1 MKQKIAIPVV
11 NGLLS
16 AHFGHCQLFFIADVV
31 DGEVKQTE
39 EVVPPPHEPGV
50 IPRWLSDLGVNVVL
64 VGGIGQ
70 KAVNLFKQFGVEPV
84 IGVPEKSP
92 HDLVNEFLADEL
104 TTGSNQCS
112 H

>member
-1 MKQKIAIPVV
+1 MEQKIAIPVV

-16 AHFGHCQLFFIADVV
+16 AHFGHCQIFLIVDVV
-31 DGEVKQTE
+31 DGEVKQTK

-70 KAVNLFKQFGVEPV
+70 KAVSLFKQFGVEPI
-84 IGVPEKSP
+84 IGVPEKAP
-92 HDLVNEFLADEL
+92 MDLINDFLKDEL
-104 TTGSNQCS
+104 VTGSNQCS

>member
-1 MKQKIAIPVV
+1 MKQRIAIPVV

-16 AHFGHCQLFFIADVV
+16 AHFGHCQFFYIADVA
-31 DGEVKQTE
+31 DGKIQKSE

-50 IPRWLSDLGVNVVL
+50 IPRWLSDQGVEVVL

-70 KAVNLFKQFGVEPV
+70 KAVNLFKQFGVQPV
-84 IGVPEKSP
+84 IGVAEKAP
-92 HDLVNEFLADEL
+92 ADLVEDYL
-104 TTGSNQCS
+104 TENLVTGTNQCS

>member
-1 MKQKIAIPVV
+1 MEQKIAIPVV

-16 AHFGHCQLFFIADVV
+16 SHFGHCHFFFIAEVV
-31 DGEVKQTE
+31 DGEVKQTQ
-39 EVVPPPHEPGV
+39 EVIPPPHEPGV

-70 KAVNLFKQFGVEPV
+70 KAINLFKQFGVDLIV
-84 IGVPEKSP
+84 GVPEKTP
-92 HDLVNEFLADEL
+92 FRLVKEFLSDEL
-104 TTGSNQCS
+104 VGGSNQCS

>member
-1 MKQKIAIPVV
+1 MEQKIAIPVV

-16 AHFGHCQLFFIADVV
+16 AHFGHCHFFLIV
-31 DGEVKQTE
+31 DIVND
-39 EVVPPPHEPGV
+39 EVVQTQEVIPPPHEPGV

-70 KAVNLFKQFGVEPV
+70 KAVSLFQKLGVEPI
-84 IGVPEKSP
+84 IGVPEKAP
-92 HDLVNEFLADEL
+92 MDLVNEFLSNKL
-104 TTGSNQCS
+104 VTGSNQCS